1 MMYPVLQDPSV
12 TSAPLEKRI
21 DFLRAKNLTQ
31 EEIDISLARVQEV
44 VPPFAPPVP
53 SQNSGYPTQQSIRQG
68 IGYGYGYGPYPPG
81 PWSQPQQSVQHLFHV
96 YSVHWYIGAYIYL
109 GLLNGIGAIGY
120 ALYSLATRYILPL
133 IRPPTPPQL
142 ENDKASIDE
151 SFSRAFTL
159 IEQLASDTA
168 ALKASEQERTEKLD
182 KALEDVNVV
191 VQKIKDANKRRES
204 ENRILVDQLQEL
216 RDLVPQ
222 ALESWRAQG
231 DNRLDD
237 LGGELRS
244 LKKLVANRVG
254 SGTVR
259 SSRSSSALATE
270 REREKEKDVSGVSET
285 GSATS
290 NVNTQAMSK
299 AGHEPPRSESGTPVN
314 PFATALK
321 RDGLT
326 QGKRGSGKAVIPAW
340 QMAASSAASGEKKK
354 EANGVGE
361 AGVDGTT

>member
-1 MMYPVLQDPSV
+1 MATL
-12 TSAPLEKRI
+12 TS
-21 DFLRAKNLTQ
+21 
-31 EEIDISLARVQEV
+31 
-44 VPPFAPPVP
+44 
-53 SQNSGYPTQQSIRQG
+53 
-68 IGYGYGYGPYPPG
+68 
-81 PWSQPQQSVQHLFHV
+81 
-96 YSVHWYIGAYIYL
+96 GA
-109 GLLNGIGAIGY
+109 GY
-120 ALYSLATRYILPL
+120 ALYSFATRYVLPL

-142 ENDKASIDE
+142 ETDKASIDE
-151 SFSRAFTL
+151 SFTRAFEL
-159 IEQLASDTA
+159 IEQLASNTA

-182 KALEDVNVV
+182 KALEDVNAV
-191 VQKIKDANKRRES
+191 VQEIKNANNRRES
-204 ENRILVDQLQEL
+204 ENRILVDQLQGL

-222 ALESWRAQG
+222 ALEGWRAQG

-254 SGTVR
+254 SGAVT

-290 NVNTQAMSK
+290 NVSAQVMGK
-299 AGHEPPRSESGTPVN
+299 AGHELPRSESGIPAN

-340 QMAASSAASGEKKK
+340 QMAASSAASGEKSK
-354 EANGVGE
+354 EANVVGE
-361 AGVDGTT
+361 AVVDGAA